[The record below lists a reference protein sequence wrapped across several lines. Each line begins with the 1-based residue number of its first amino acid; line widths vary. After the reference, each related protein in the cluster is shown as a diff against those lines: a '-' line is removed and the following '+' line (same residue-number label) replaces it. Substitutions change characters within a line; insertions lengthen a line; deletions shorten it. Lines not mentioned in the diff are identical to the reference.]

1 MEKLW
6 CFLIIIW
13 IIGQLDQLTALS
25 RLNNIIEAQIAR
37 HIKEDTKTRYLCIPF
52 YVPFKVLNMFPC
64 LDN

>member
-1 MEKLW
+1 MA
-6 CFLIIIW
+6 
-13 IIGQLDQLTALS
+13 IGQLDQLTALS